1 MARSVTDALLETEQA
16 RIHVYTY
23 RYERPSRHTR
33 SPDRDVLAL
42 FGNQA
47 RGSAGFFQTGT
58 ATSRLLPLGG
68 LMIIPKGTSISA
80 MGPGGDRRLAV
91 CTMAQGIL
99 PRDFDPSDQR
109 QLALCSDIR
118 DPSIRHGVQRL
129 AQEAAMP
136 GFASD
141 ILVNGLASALRVDL
155 QRYFAGTSRHQ
166 TETAGA
172 LAPWQLRRIEDFVQ
186 SSDGQRLRIAD
197 LSAVAEV
204 SAGHLARA
212 FKKTTGR
219 TVREYVE
226 DVRLGRAYALLGE
239 STIPLKQ
246 VAAHLGFGTPS
257 SFTLAFRRA
266 TGTTPARY
274 RRAHAVIR

>member
-1 MARSVTDALLETEQA
+1 MARSVTDALLQTEQA

-23 RYERPSRHTR
+23 RYERPSKHTR

-42 FGNQA
+42 FGNHA
-47 RGSAGFFQTGT
+47 PGSAGFFQTGA

-91 CTMAQGIL
+91 CTMTHGIL
-99 PRDFDPSDQR
+99 PDDFDPRDQR

-118 DPSIRHGVQRL
+118 DPHVRTGVQRL
-129 AQEAAMP
+129 AQEAAQP

-141 ILVNGLASALRVDL
+141 ILVDGLAAALRVDL
-155 QRYFAGTSRHQ
+155 QRYFAGRSRQPIATS
-166 TETAGA
+166 GA
-172 LAPWQLRRIEDFVQ
+172 LAPWQLRRIEDFVHA
-186 SSDGQRLRIAD
+186 SDGQRLRTAD
-197 LSAVAEV
+197 LSVVAEI
-204 SAGHLARA
+204 SPGHLVRA

-219 TVREYVE
+219 TVRDYIE
-226 DVRLGRAYALLGE
+226 DVRLQRAYALLGE

-246 VAAHLGFGTPS
+246 VAARLGFGTPS

-274 RRAHAVIR
+274 RRTHAVID

>member
-1 MARSVTDALLETEQA
+1 MARSVTDALLQTEQA

-23 RYERPSRHTR
+23 RYERPSKHTR

-47 RGSAGFFQTGT
+47 PGSAGFFQTAG

-68 LMIIPKGTSISA
+68 LMIIPAGTSISA

-91 CTMAQGIL
+91 CTMTHGIL
-99 PRDFDPSDQR
+99 PEDFDPSDQR

-118 DPSIRHGVQRL
+118 DPNVRNGVQRL

-141 ILVNGLASALRVDL
+141 ILVDGLANALRVDL
-155 QRYFAGTSRHQ
+155 RRYFAGASRQ
-166 TETAGA
+166 QIETPGS
-172 LAPWQLRRIEDFVQ
+172 LAPWQFRRIEDFIHG
-186 SSDGQRLRIAD
+186 SDGQRLRIAD
-197 LSAVAEV
+197 LSTVAEV
-204 SAGHLARA
+204 SPGHLART

-219 TVREYVE
+219 TVREYIE
-226 DVRLGRAYALLGE
+226 DVRLERAYALLSE
-239 STIPLKQ
+239 STMPLKQ
-246 VAAHLGFGTPS
+246 VAARLGFGTPS

-274 RRAHAVIR
+274 RKAHAVIR